1 MKAYEEYL
9 KRLVE
14 NEDFES
20 EKEFEEEVRKNRG
33 EVIEYLEWRLSGG
46 KSLNES
52 FPEGYLEAVKN
63 ILRNLYK
70 LNARMNL
77 NKFDA
82 CQDFEKFDAAEE
94 EFREKAKD
102 MTKEELL
109 ETLCMQLRAEDKF
122 REKAK
127 DMTKEELL
135 ETLCMQLRRDMCR
148 SVM

>member
-46 KSLNES
+46 KSLNET
-52 FPEGYLEAVKN
+52 FPDGYLEAVKN

-70 LNARMNL
+70 LNAQMNL

-82 CQDFEKFDAAEE
+82 CNDFDEFDA
-94 EFREKAKD
+94 
-102 MTKEELL
+102 T
-109 ETLCMQLRAEDKF
+109 EDKF

-148 SVM
+148 RTMR

>member
-1 MKAYEEYL
+1 MKSYEECL
-9 KRLVE
+9 KKLVE

-20 EKEFEEEVRKNRG
+20 EKEFEEVRKNRE

-63 ILRNLYK
+63 IIRNLYK

-77 NKFDA
+77 NKFDVR
-82 CQDFEKFDAAEE
+82 QDFEKFDATEE
-94 EFREKAKD
+94 E
-102 MTKEELL
+102 
-109 ETLCMQLRAEDKF
+109 F

-148 SVM
+148 RTMR

>member
-52 FPEGYLEAVKN
+52 FPDGYLEAVKN

-70 LNARMNL
+70 LNAQMNL

-82 CQDFEKFDAAEE
+82 CNDFDEFDA
-94 EFREKAKD
+94 
-102 MTKEELL
+102 T
-109 ETLCMQLRAEDKF
+109 EDKF

-135 ETLCMQLRRDMCR
+135 ETLCIQLRRDMCR
-148 SVM
+148 RTMR

>member
-1 MKAYEEYL
+1 MKNYEECL
-9 KRLVE
+9 KKLVE

-46 KSLNES
+46 KSPNES

-63 ILRNLYK
+63 IIRNLYK
-70 LNARMNL
+70 LNAQMNL

-94 EFREKAKD
+94 EFREKAKG

-109 ETLCMQLRAEDKF
+109 ETLCMQLH
-122 REKAK
+122 
-127 DMTKEELL
+127 
-135 ETLCMQLRRDMCR
+135 RDMCR
-148 SVM
+148 RTMR

>member
-1 MKAYEEYL
+1 MKSYEEYL
-9 KRLVE
+9 KKLVE

-52 FPEGYLEAVKN
+52 FPDGYLEAVKN

-70 LNARMNL
+70 LNAQMNL

-82 CQDFEKFDAAEE
+82 CNDFDEFDA
-94 EFREKAKD
+94 
-102 MTKEELL
+102 T
-109 ETLCMQLRAEDKF
+109 EDKF

-148 SVM
+148 RTMR

>member
-1 MKAYEEYL
+1 MKSYEEYL
-9 KRLVE
+9 KKLVE

-20 EKEFEEEVRKNRG
+20 EKEFEEEVRKNRE
-33 EVIEYLEWRLSGG
+33 EVIEYLEWCLSGG

-52 FPEGYLEAVKN
+52 FPDGYLEAVKN

-70 LNARMNL
+70 LNAQMNL

-82 CQDFEKFDAAEE
+82 CNDFDEFDA
-94 EFREKAKD
+94 
-102 MTKEELL
+102 TK
-109 ETLCMQLRAEDKF
+109 DKF

-148 SVM
+148 RTMR

>member
-1 MKAYEEYL
+1 MKNYEECL
-9 KRLVE
+9 KKLVE

-20 EKEFEEEVRKNRG
+20 EKEFEEEVKKNRG
-33 EVIEYLEWRLSGG
+33 EVIKHLEWRLNGG

-52 FPEGYLEAVKN
+52 LPEGYLEAVKN

-70 LNARMNL
+70 LNAQMNL

-82 CQDFEKFDAAEE
+82 CNDFDEFDA
-94 EFREKAKD
+94 
-102 MTKEELL
+102 T
-109 ETLCMQLRAEDKF
+109 EDKF

-148 SVM
+148 RTMR

>member
-1 MKAYEEYL
+1 MKAYEKYL
-9 KRLVE
+9 KKLVE

-33 EVIEYLEWRLSGG
+33 EIIEYLEWRLSGG

-52 FPEGYLEAVKN
+52 FPDGYLEAVKN
-63 ILRNLYK
+63 ILRNLHK
-70 LNARMNL
+70 LNAQMNL

-82 CQDFEKFDAAEE
+82 CNDFDEFDA
-94 EFREKAKD
+94 
-102 MTKEELL
+102 T
-109 ETLCMQLRAEDKF
+109 EDKF

-148 SVM
+148 RTMR

>member
-52 FPEGYLEAVKN
+52 FPDGYLEAVKN

-82 CQDFEKFDAAEE
+82 CNDFDEFDA
-94 EFREKAKD
+94 
-102 MTKEELL
+102 T
-109 ETLCMQLRAEDKF
+109 EDKF

-148 SVM
+148 RVM

>member
-9 KRLVE
+9 KKLAE

-52 FPEGYLEAVKN
+52 FPDGYLEAVKN

-70 LNARMNL
+70 LNAQMNL

-82 CQDFEKFDAAEE
+82 CNDFDEFDA
-94 EFREKAKD
+94 
-102 MTKEELL
+102 T
-109 ETLCMQLRAEDKF
+109 EDKF

-148 SVM
+148 RTMR

>member
-52 FPEGYLEAVKN
+52 FPDGYLEAVKN

-70 LNARMNL
+70 LNAQMNL

-82 CQDFEKFDAAEE
+82 CNDFDEFDA
-94 EFREKAKD
+94 
-102 MTKEELL
+102 T
-109 ETLCMQLRAEDKF
+109 EDKF

-148 SVM
+148 RTMR

>member
-20 EKEFEEEVRKNRG
+20 KKEFEEEVKKNRG

-52 FPEGYLEAVKN
+52 FPDGYLEAVKN

-70 LNARMNL
+70 LNAQMNL
-77 NKFDA
+77 NKLDACNDFDEFDA
-82 CQDFEKFDAAEE
+82 
-94 EFREKAKD
+94 
-102 MTKEELL
+102 T
-109 ETLCMQLRAEDKF
+109 EDKF

-148 SVM
+148 RTMR

>member
-52 FPEGYLEAVKN
+52 FPDGYLEAVKN

-70 LNARMNL
+70 LNAQMNL

-82 CQDFEKFDAAEE
+82 CNDFDEFDA
-94 EFREKAKD
+94 
-102 MTKEELL
+102 T
-109 ETLCMQLRAEDKF
+109 EDKF

-148 SVM
+148 KTMR

>member
-1 MKAYEEYL
+1 MKISSQKKNS
-9 KRLVE
+9 KRK
-14 NEDFES
+14 S
-20 EKEFEEEVRKNRG
+20 EKNRG

-52 FPEGYLEAVKN
+52 FPDGYLEAVKN

-70 LNARMNL
+70 LNAQMNL

-82 CQDFEKFDAAEE
+82 CNDFDEFDA
-94 EFREKAKD
+94 
-102 MTKEELL
+102 T
-109 ETLCMQLRAEDKF
+109 EDKF

-148 SVM
+148 RTMR